1 MDKQKQLEDS
11 KKKMQKDTSLPL
23 RTQATNL
30 VFGEGDPDTE
40 IMFIGEG
47 PGFYEDQKG
56 RPFVGNAGAFLNQL
70 ITSAGLIREK
80 VFITNV
86 VHHRPPQNRDPEPD
100 EIKAYGLYL
109 DQMIDIIGPKIIV
122 TLGRFSMGKFLP
134 SAKITG
140 VHGKKFDVN
149 WEGEDLVVV
158 PMYHPAAG
166 LRNPSVKVQTVED
179 FKKLPGILE
188 EIKNKESSKKEE
200 VEQMQLV

>member
-1 MDKQKQLEDS
+1 MDKQEKLNEL
-11 KKKMQKDTSLPL
+11 KKRMADDTALPL
-23 RTQATNL
+23 RKGATNL
-30 VFGEGDPDTE
+30 VFGEGSSETE

-47 PGFYEDQKG
+47 PGYYEDQKG

-70 ITSAGLIREK
+70 LTTAGLIREK

-109 DQMIDIIGPKIIV
+109 DQMIDIISPKIIV
-122 TLGRFSMGKFLP
+122 TLGRFSMGKFL
-134 SAKITG
+134 
-140 VHGKKFDVN
+140 VN
-149 WEGEDLVVV
+149 WEGDVLVIV

-166 LRNPSVKVQTVED
+166 LRNPSVKEQTVED

-188 EIKNKESSKKEE
+188 GVKNKESSKKEK

>member
-1 MDKQKQLEDS
+1 MDKQEQLGEL
-11 KKKMQKDTSLPL
+11 KKKMFLDETLPL
-23 RTQATNL
+23 RKGASQL
-30 VFGEGDPDTE
+30 VFGEGDPESE

-47 PGFYEDQKG
+47 PGYHEDQKG

-70 ITSAGLIREK
+70 LITAGLIREK

-109 DQMIDIIGPKIIV
+109 DQMIDIISPKIIV
-122 TLGRFSMGKFLP
+122 TLGRFSMGKFLAN
-134 SAKITG
+134 AKITG

-149 WEGEDLVVV
+149 WEGDVLFIV

-166 LRNPSVKVQTVED
+166 LRNPSVKEQTVED

-188 EIKNKESSKKEE
+188 GVKNKESSKKEK

>member
-1 MDKQKQLEDS
+1 MREDKN
-11 KKKMQKDTSLPL
+11 LPL
-23 RTQATNL
+23 RKGATQL
-30 VFGEGDPDTE
+30 VFGVGDPETE
-40 IMFIGEG
+40 IVFIGEG
-47 PGFYEDQKG
+47 PGYYEDQKG
-56 RPFVGNAGAFLNQL
+56 EPFVGNAGAFLNQL
-70 ITSAGLIREK
+70 LSSAGLTRQE

-109 DQMIDIIGPKIIV
+109 DQMIDIISPKIIV

-134 SAKITG
+134 SARITG

-166 LRNPSVKVQTVED
+166 LRNPSVKEQTVED

>member
-1 MDKQKQLEDS
+1 MDKQEKLNEL
-11 KKKMQKDTSLPL
+11 KKRMADDTALPL
-23 RTQATNL
+23 RKGATNRVL
-30 VFGEGDPDTE
+30 GEGSSETE

-47 PGFYEDQKG
+47 PGYYEDQKG

-70 ITSAGLIREK
+70 LTTAGLTREK

-86 VHHRPPQNRDPEPD
+86 VHHRPPQNRDPEPS
-100 EIKAYGLYL
+100 EIAAYQPYL
-109 DQMIDIIGPKIIV
+109 NEMIDIIDPKIIV

-134 SAKITG
+134 NAKITS

-149 WEGEDLVVV
+149 WKGKNLVAV

-166 LRNPSVKVQTVED
+166 LRSVDVKQQTLDD

-188 EIKNKESSKKEE
+188 ATRNKDNNKKEE
-200 VEQMQLV
+200 VKQMTLV

>member
-1 MDKQKQLEDS
+1 MNKQEQLNKLKVQMREDKN
-11 KKKMQKDTSLPL
+11 LPL
-23 RTQATNL
+23 RKGATQL
-30 VFGEGDPDTE
+30 VFGVGDPETE
-40 IMFIGEG
+40 IVFIGEG
-47 PGFYEDQKG
+47 PGYYEDQKG
-56 RPFVGNAGAFLNQL
+56 EPFVGNAGAFLNQL
-70 ITSAGLIREK
+70 LSSAGLTRQE

-109 DQMIDIIGPKIIV
+109 DQMIDIISPKIIV

-134 SAKITG
+134 SARITG

-166 LRNPSVKVQTVED
+166 LRNPSVKEQTVED